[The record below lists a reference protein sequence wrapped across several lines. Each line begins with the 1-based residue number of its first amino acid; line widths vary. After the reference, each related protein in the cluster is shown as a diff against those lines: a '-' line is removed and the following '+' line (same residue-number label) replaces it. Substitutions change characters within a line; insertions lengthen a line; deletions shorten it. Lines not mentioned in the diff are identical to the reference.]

1 MLWVLIILLGCLITF
16 GVIDGVFKKD
26 IFDRKDF
33 YDSYRKNR
41 RR

>member
-1 MLWVLIILLGCLITF
+1 MVWVLIILLVCLITF
-16 GVIDGVFKKD
+16 GAIDGAFKKD
-26 IFDRKDF
+26 IFNKKDF